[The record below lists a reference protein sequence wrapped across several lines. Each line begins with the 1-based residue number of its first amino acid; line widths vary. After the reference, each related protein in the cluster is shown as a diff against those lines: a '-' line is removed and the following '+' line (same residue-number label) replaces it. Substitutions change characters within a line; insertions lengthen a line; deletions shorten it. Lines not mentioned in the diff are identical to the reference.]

1 MNSYLT
7 FLQLYNKMLD
17 KNSKIYVAGHHG
29 LVGSAIWNNL
39 MGRGYTNLVGK
50 SHKEL
55 DLLDPLAVKRFFDE
69 EQPDAV
75 VLAAAHVGGIM
86 ANLNYRADFIYQ
98 NLQIQ
103 QNVIGESYRH
113 GVKKLLFLGSTCIYP
128 RMAPQPMKEEALLT
142 SELEYTNEPYA
153 IAKIA
158 GLKMCESF
166 SLQYGCNYIAVMPT
180 NLYGPND
187 NFHLENSHV
196 LPAMI
201 RKVYLAKCLNEGNW
215 DAVRKDISLRPVE
228 GVDGSRSDDEIL
240 ATLAKYGITPEAV
253 TLWGTGSPMREFLWS
268 EEMADASVHVLLNV
282 DFKDTYKPGDK
293 EIRNCHINVGTGK
306 ELSIRE
312 VAEKVVAE
320 IGFHGELRW
329 DASKPDGTPRKLTDV
344 TKLHNLGWHHK
355 VECLRI
361 PRASAVRDADFFY
374 SISQMNKTNNAPG
387 LPWREGAQKR
397 ILTFTSPYHRTP
409 LTGLWNKTFFLE
421 AHPCC
426 LHIYRIVYKSPGLH
440 NQVCCT

>member
-1 MNSYLT
+1 ME
-7 FLQLYNKMLD
+7 
-17 KNSKIYVAGHHG
+17 KNAKIYVAGHRG

-39 MGRGYTNLVGK
+39 KSRGYENLVGRT
-50 SHKEL
+50 HKEL
-55 DLLDPLAVKRFFDE
+55 DLMDPVAVKKFFDD

-86 ANLNYRADFIYQ
+86 ANLRYRADFIYQ

-103 QNVIGESYRH
+103 QNVIGESFRH

-128 RMAPQPMKEEALLT
+128 RMAPQPMAEEALLT

-201 RKVYLAKCLNEGNW
+201 RKIHLAKCLNENLW
-215 DAVRKDISLRPVE
+215 DEVRKDLNLRPVE
-228 GVDGSRSDDEIL
+228 GISGANSSDEIL
-240 ATLAKYGITPEAV
+240 AVLAKYGIEPQRV

-282 DFKDTYKPGDK
+282 DFKDTYDPADK
-293 EIRNCHINVGTGK
+293 EARNCHINVGTGK
-306 ELSIRE
+306 EVTIRE
-312 VAEKVVAE
+312 AAEKIIRE
-320 IGFHGELRW
+320 IDFKGELCW
-329 DASKPDGTPRKLTDV
+329 DTSKPDGTPRKLTDV
-344 TKLHNLGWHHK
+344 TKLHRLGWHHK
-355 VECLRI
+355 VEI
-361 PRASAVRDADFFY
+361 D
-374 SISQMNKTNNAPG
+374 
-387 LPWREGAQKR
+387 EG
-397 ILTFTSPYHRTP
+397 IHR
-409 LTGLWNKTFFLE
+409 L
-421 AHPCC
+421 
-426 LHIYRIVYKSPGLH
+426 YKWYKE
-440 NQVCCT
+440 N